1 MKQLEEY
8 APYIYT
14 CIHCKFC
21 QSTWTDEPD
30 KGFPEGCPAGKKFE
44 WEAFY
49 GSGRM
54 QIIRA
59 YLEGKLELDEDVA
72 DILYKCSCCGNC
84 KVQCENDIPTV
95 DIYEAMRAKLVD
107 AGLGSLPAHK
117 PLITSIKSYDNPWQQ
132 PRSGRARWA
141 KKLDVDVPDIKKG
154 GNILYYVGCT
164 ASYDPNL
171 KVLAENTS
179 RIFSK
184 AGINFG
190 ILGKKERCCGSTL
203 LRMGERDIG
212 LELAEDNVKTFNELG
227 VDTIVTSCAG
237 CFKTISQD
245 YPEIADLNP
254 EVLHTVQFLDRLIQ
268 EGTLEFTNPVDLK
281 VTYHDPCH
289 LGKHNDVVEAPR
301 NVLNAIPGV
310 ELIEMKRHGVDSWCC
325 GAGGGVR
332 TAFLDWATEAAAE
345 RVKEAESTGTNTLV
359 SACPFCYQNIET
371 AIKSIG
377 STMKMV
383 DIVEIVAK
391 AL

>member
-1 MKQLEEY
+1 MKTLEEF
-8 APYIYT
+8 APYVYT

-30 KGFPEGCPAGKKFE
+30 KGFPEGCPAGKKFG

-54 QIIRA
+54 QIIKA
-59 YLEGKLELDEDVA
+59 FLEGKLPLDSEVA

-95 DIYEAMRAKLVD
+95 DIYEAMRAKLVE

-117 PLITSIKSYDNPWQQ
+117 PLVTSIKNYDNPWQQ

-141 KKLDVDVPDIKKG
+141 KGLDIPELKKASSDV
-154 GNILYYVGCT
+154 LYYVGCT

-171 KVLAENTS
+171 KVLAENTAK
-179 RIFSK
+179 IFNK
-184 AGINFG
+184 AGVKFG
-190 ILGKKERCCGSTL
+190 ILGKNERCCASTL
-203 LRMGERDIG
+203 LRMGEREIG
-212 LELAEDNVKTFNELG
+212 LDIAKDNIRTFNDTG
-227 VDTIVTSCAG
+227 VTTIVTSCSG

-245 YPEIADLNP
+245 YPEISELNP
-254 EVLHTVQFLDRLIQ
+254 EVLHTVQFLERLIK
-268 EGTLEFTNPVDLK
+268 EGRLELKNPVNMK

-289 LGKHNDVVEAPR
+289 LGKHNEVVEAPR
-301 NVLNAIPGV
+301 TVLKAVPGL
-310 ELIEMKRHGVDSWCC
+310 ELVEMKRHGVDSWCC

-332 TAFLDWATEAAAE
+332 TAFLDWATESAAE
-345 RVKEAESTGTNTLV
+345 RVREAESTGVNTIV
-359 SACPFCYQNIET
+359 SACPFCYQNIDT

-377 STMKMV
+377 SKMKMV
-383 DIVEIVAK
+383 DIVEVVEK